1 MRIPLLRAT
10 LVAQLVTNPPAMRE
24 TWVRSLGWEDPL
36 EEGMAT
42 HSCILAWGIHGQR
55 SLVNYNLW
63 GRKESRHDSA
73 AKHSTAYLY
82 RMEEI
87 TFFISRPAH
96 TQT

>member
-1 MRIPLLRAT
+1 
-10 LVAQLVTNPPAMRE
+10 
-24 TWVRSLGWEDPL
+24 
-36 EEGMAT
+36 MAT

-55 SLVNYNLW
+55 SLANYNLW

-82 RMEEI
+82 QMEEI